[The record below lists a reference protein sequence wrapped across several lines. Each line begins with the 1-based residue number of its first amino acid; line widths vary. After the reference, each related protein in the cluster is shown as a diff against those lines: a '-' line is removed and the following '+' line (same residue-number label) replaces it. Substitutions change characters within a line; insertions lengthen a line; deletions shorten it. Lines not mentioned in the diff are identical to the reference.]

1 MGIKVSVYRDNGPDC
16 SNNGPSVFFNHFT
29 VVNIDGP
36 SEPDNTAP
44 AVLLI
49 DKRETGKPNPKL
61 VPADDY
67 GNGAWLM
74 FGGNY
79 AGTCDSRFAD
89 AMEKLTGV
97 RMGIC
102 KVHDRIEFS

>member
-1 MGIKVSVYRDNGPDC
+1 MGLRVKVYRDNGPDC
-16 SNNGPSVFFNHFT
+16 SNNGPSVFFDNFT

-36 SEPDNTAP
+36 FEPDNTAP

-49 DKRETGKPNPKL
+49 DKREAGRPNPKL

-79 AGTCDSRFAD
+79 AGTSDSRFGE
-89 AMEKLTGV
+89 AMQKLTGFGTDIV
-97 RMGIC
+97 KI
-102 KVHDRIEFS
+102 HDRIE